1 MNPRRVHARFRQHRP
16 SVDFAQCEWTHLFS
30 DGCLNEE
37 RLRTMLSTLETS
49 HFLIHVQRKIGD
61 YLPFEEALAFIRE
74 NIGKSTIY
82 IGDRNFAGLVV
93 VAQNGVAT
101 TLPPDKGI

>member
-1 MNPRRVHARFRQHRP
+1 MNPRRVHARFRQRCP
-16 SVDFAQCEWTHLFS
+16 RVDFAKCEWIHLFS

-37 RLRTMLSTLETS
+37 RLRSMLSTLETS
-49 HFLIHVQRKIGD
+49 HFLIHVQPKIGD
-61 YLPFEEALAFIRE
+61 YLPLEEALVFIRE

-101 TLPPDKGI
+101 TLATDKSV